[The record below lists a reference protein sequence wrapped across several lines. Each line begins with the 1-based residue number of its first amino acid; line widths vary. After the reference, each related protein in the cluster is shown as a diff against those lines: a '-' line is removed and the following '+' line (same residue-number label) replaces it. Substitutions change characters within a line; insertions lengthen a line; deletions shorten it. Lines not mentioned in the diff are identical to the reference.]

1 MITPTQIRIGILT
14 TILALHIHATPQGA
28 PASACAVPPPTAP
41 GQTATLLPDGR
52 WLLLGGLAD
61 GQPADR
67 AEIFDPSVGTTAPLP
82 APMLSVRAFH
92 TATVLPDGTVFIF
105 GGVRSD
111 GGDHNAAEVFD
122 PAGASF
128 TLYPDV
134 TLAPRSHHTATL
146 LTSGELLIAGGSGKG
161 EAAVFDP
168 VRRTIVRADNAPEAA
183 SYDASSTLLSDGTV
197 LLWNG
202 VDAHGAV
209 VPGAALFHP
218 AERRFERSDGEGAA
232 RLPIASLAPKV
243 VASIPSDQELAVPV
257 NARIAVRFSKCLDV
271 TSIHAGT
278 VTLIGPTGKTAIR
291 VVGTNDGRQLFVT
304 PAAELMPATHYTLFM
319 NGLTDGAQEVPF
331 TAVDFTTADTLP
343 ADPEDGVWEP
353 SAEQF
358 AGNWKI
364 RETRSPWID
373 LPPLQAADG
382 VTALSGKVLK
392 VNGIPLPNT
401 TLSLGGRTTRTD
413 RTGRFLLT
421 GIPAG
426 AFTLIIDGRI
436 PNRRNISYG
445 LYQVRVDIVG
455 GRTNVLDYTIWM
467 TALDTRNMVDIASPT
482 KSETVVRTPLI
493 PNLELH
499 IPAGIVIRDLDGKI
513 VTRIGITPI
522 PVNRPPFPLPDV
534 HVPVYFTIQPGGAV
548 LQARYRSGE
557 DGARLIYPNFDRL
570 PAGGKVNFWNYD
582 AHDKGWYVYGQ
593 GTVSED
599 RLHAVPDPGVEIYEF
614 TGAMI
619 ADPQNPGA
627 PGKSPTPDG
636 AKGGEPV
643 DLATGLFTYEH
654 TDLYLPDVIPLVLRR
669 SFNSGD
675 GQSRAFGRN
684 TNFDY
689 GIFLFGQPGK
699 APTDL
704 FLADGS
710 NIKYT
715 CISGCDSYVT
725 AVLQAQKTPTK
736 FYLSTIRYQK
746 TIQFGYSL
754 TLLDGTTYF
763 FLGDGFATHGLA
775 AIRDRY
781 GNQVTVTGSGT
792 PITKVTSPNGRWIAF
807 AYANTAYPNF
817 ITSATDSAGR
827 TVKYAYDST
836 GRLITVTDAN
846 GGITTY
852 GYDAANRVVSITDP
866 RGIKFLTNVYDSSG
880 RVADQTLGDGKSRYH
895 FDYTSGTGGV
905 VSKTNLTDPNGNVR
919 SVLFNGDGYPT
930 SDTQAAGTP
939 VAQTTTYVRGAGGN
953 PNLVRSFTDA
963 LNRTTAYT
971 YDALGNVTTVTYLSG
986 TAKAVTWKFT
996 YEPSFQQLLTI
1007 ENPLGLVTSFAYDGA
1022 VRLSQMID
1030 PLGHRRTFVYD
1041 DEARLK
1047 SVTDPLGNTTGFTYA
1062 GPDLVAVTD
1071 ALGQTT
1077 TRFADAAG
1085 RTVTLTDSLGNQTAY
1100 GYDNNDNIV
1109 TVTDPLGRRV
1119 TLTYDPNDNVTS
1131 VASPNLGTTRY
1142 TYDALDYP
1150 AVRTDPLGRT
1160 DTFVFSGTGNLLQHT
1175 DRKGQ
1180 VTTRS
1185 YDALDR
1191 LKQITYNDGS
1201 LIALT
1206 RDAGN
1211 RAIAFADS
1219 LNGSITRSYDELD
1232 RLTQESSPQGTVS
1245 YTFDAANR
1253 RTSMSVAGGTP
1264 VNYAYDGANRL
1275 VRVAQGS
1282 ALVSMVYD
1290 DADRLSSRT
1299 LPNGIV
1305 AQYAYDGRNMLTSL
1319 SYLKG
1324 GSLLDAMTYGYDGGA
1339 RNTSFVSTL
1348 SQLDKTVAAKSGG
1361 TFNAADQLLTFAGAA
1376 ITYDNNGNLTSDGV
1390 NRYSWNARNQ
1400 LVGIT
1405 GGVSAAFAYDA
1416 VGRRTRRTVGGV
1428 TTTFLNDGANLVQE
1442 SSGGKTVR
1450 YLTGLRL
1457 DQVFSR
1463 TDSAGTMTYLRD
1475 GLGSVFALTD
1485 GAGTIATQYQYDPY
1499 GNTATSRAPSSNT
1512 LQYTGRENDG
1522 TGLYFYRA
1530 RYYSPALGRFISQ
1543 DPIGLAGGINEYA
1556 YVVGNPIQFNDP
1568 TGRSVSVAVTA
1579 GFGLGG
1585 QMVLT
1590 FNGNGTFSFQAGIGL
1605 GIGLSASISATG
1617 SHAGDPGPST
1627 GYTGGATGSAEVDL
1641 GPFTAEGGATIDNT
1655 GDASIE
1661 GAITAGGLGAGGEIS
1676 DSGIAPTAAA
1686 GLGASAFAGGFM
1698 KGTFPC
1704 PFCPS
1709 AKRCGTAKSR

>member
-1 MITPTQIRIGILT
+1 MITRTQLPIWILT
-14 TILALHIHATPQGA
+14 AVLALPVHAVPGIA
-28 PASACAVPPPTAP
+28 PAGGCAVPPVTSA

-61 GQPADR
+61 GLLTDR
-67 AEIFDPSVGTTAPLP
+67 AEIFDPSAGTTAALP
-82 APMLSVRAFH
+82 THMLFVRAFH

-105 GGVRSD
+105 GGERPD
-111 GGDHNAAEVFD
+111 GGDHTTAEVFD
-122 PAGASF
+122 PAAASF
-128 TLYPDV
+128 TLYPYV
-134 TLAPRSHHTATL
+134 TPAPRSHHTATL
-146 LTSGELLIAGGSGKG
+146 LTSGELFIAGGSGKG
-161 EAAVFDP
+161 DAVVFDP
-168 VRRTIVRADNAPEAA
+168 ARRTITRADNAPEAA
-183 SYDASSTLLSDGTV
+183 SYDASSMLLSDGTV

-202 VDAHGAV
+202 VDPHGVA
-209 VPGAALFHP
+209 VPGAVLFHP
-218 AERRFERSDGEGAA
+218 AERRFDRSDGAGAD
-232 RLPIASLAPKV
+232 RLPMASIAPEV
-243 VASIPSDQELAVPV
+243 IASIPSDQELAVPV
-257 NARIAVRFSKCLDV
+257 NARIAVRFSKCLDI

-278 VTLIGPTGKTAIR
+278 VTLIGPAGKTAIR
-291 VVGTNDGRQLFVT
+291 VVGTNDGQQLFVT
-304 PAAELMPATHYTLFM
+304 LAAELMPAAHYTLFM
-319 NGLTDGAQEVPF
+319 SGLTDGAQEVPF
-331 TAVDFTTADTLP
+331 TAVDFTTAAILP
-343 ADPEDGVWEP
+343 SDPEEEVWEP
-353 SAEQF
+353 SAEHF

-373 LPPLQAADG
+373 LPPLHAADG
-382 VTALSGKVLK
+382 VTALAGQVLK

-421 GIPAG
+421 DIPDG
-426 AFTLIIDGRI
+426 AFTLIIDGRTA
-436 PNRRNISYG
+436 NRGNTSYG
-445 LYQVRVDIVG
+445 LYQARVEIVG
-455 GRTNVLDYTIWM
+455 RRTNVLDYTIWM

-482 KSETVVRTPLI
+482 RSETVVSTPLI

-548 LQARYRSGE
+548 LQARYHSEE

-599 RLHAVPDPGVEIYEF
+599 RLHAVPDPEVEIYEF

-627 PGKSPTPDG
+627 PEKSPTAG
-636 AKGGEPV
+636 GEKGGEPV
-643 DLATGLFTYEH
+643 DLSTGLFIYEH
-654 TDLYLPDVIPLVLRR
+654 TDLYLPDVIPLVLTR

-675 GQSRAFGRN
+675 GQRRAFGIS
-684 TNFDY
+684 TNFEY
-689 GIFLFGQPGK
+689 GMFLYGQPGK

-715 CISGCDSYVT
+715 CISGCDNYAT
-725 AVLQAQKTPTK
+725 AVLQAQKTPTR
-736 FYLSTIRYQK
+736 FYLSTIRYQR
-746 TIQFGYSL
+746 TVQFGYSL
-754 TLLDGTTYF
+754 TLLDGTTYY
-763 FLGDGFATHGLA
+763 FLGDAYATHGLA

-781 GNQVTVTGSGT
+781 GNQVTVTGSGE

-807 AYANTAYPNF
+807 AYGNASYPNF

-827 TVKYAYDST
+827 TVKYAYDSA
-836 GRLITVTDAN
+836 GRLVTVTDAN

-852 GYDAANRVVSITDP
+852 SYDAANRIVSITDP
-866 RGIKFLTNVYDSSG
+866 RRIKFITNVYDSSG

-919 SVLFNGDGYPT
+919 SVVFNADGQAT
-930 SDTQAAGTP
+930 SDTRAAGTP
-939 VAQTTTYVRGAGGN
+939 LAQTTKYERGVGGN

-963 LNRTTAYT
+963 LNRTTTYT
-971 YDALGNVTTVTYLSG
+971 YDAVGNITGVTYLSA

-996 YEPSFQQLLTI
+996 YEPQFQQLLTI
-1007 ENPLGLVTSFAYDGA
+1007 VNPLALVTSFIYDGNA
-1022 VRLSQMID
+1022 RLTQIVD
-1030 PLGHRRTFVYD
+1030 PLGHRTSFGYD
-1041 DEARLK
+1041 DRARLK
-1047 SVTDPLGNTTGFTYA
+1047 SVINPLGHTIAFTYVGA
-1062 GPDLVAVTD
+1062 DLVALTN

-1085 RTVTLTDSLGNQTAY
+1085 RTVTLTDPLGNQTAY
-1100 GYDNNDNIV
+1100 GYDNNDNIL
-1109 TVTDPLGRRV
+1109 TVTDPLGHRV

-1131 VASPNLGTTRY
+1131 VTNPNSGTTRY
-1142 TYDALDYP
+1142 TYDALGYP

-1160 DTFVFSGTGNLLQHT
+1160 DTFAFNGIGNLLQHT

-1180 VTTRS
+1180 ITTRS

-1191 LKQITYNDGS
+1191 LKQIIYADS
-1201 LIALT
+1201 SSIALT
-1206 RDAGN
+1206 WDAGN

-1232 RLTQESSPQGTVS
+1232 RLTQESSPQGSMS
-1245 YTFDAANR
+1245 YVFDAANR
-1253 RTSMSVAGGTP
+1253 RTGMSVAGGLP
-1264 VNYAYDGANRL
+1264 VNYAYDGASRL
-1275 VRVAQGS
+1275 VSVMQGN

-1290 DADRLSSRT
+1290 DANRLASLT
-1299 LPNGIV
+1299 LPNGVV
-1305 AQYAYDGRNMLTSL
+1305 AQYDYDGRNMLTSL
-1319 SYLKG
+1319 SYRKG
-1324 GSLLDAMTYGYDGGA
+1324 SALLDTMVYGYDGGG

-1348 SQLDKTVAAKSGG
+1348 LQLDKAVAAKSGG
-1361 TFNAADQLLTFAGAA
+1361 TFNATNQLLTFTGVAY
-1376 ITYDNNGNLTSDGV
+1376 TYDNNGNLTSDGV

-1405 GGVSAAFAYDA
+1405 GGVSSAFAYDA
-1416 VGRRTRRTVGGV
+1416 VGRRTQRTVGGV
-1428 TTTFLNDGANLVQE
+1428 TTAFLHDGANLVQE
-1442 SSGGKTVR
+1442 TSGGKTAR

-1463 TDSAGTMTYLRD
+1463 TDSTATMTYLRD
-1475 GLGSVFALTD
+1475 GLGSIFALAD
-1485 GAGTIATQYQYDPY
+1485 GTGAIATQYQYDPY
-1499 GNTATSRAPSSNT
+1499 GNTATSGAPSPNT

-1543 DPIGLAGGINEYA
+1543 DPIGLAGGMNVYS
-1556 YVVGNPIQFNDP
+1556 YVGNNPVNFIDP
-1568 TGRSVSVAVTA
+1568 LGLYTVYVSGGFHIPFSPGVAVGPNATVKVEVGTDGAKMSGDFNLDWAFGTIWDFGVNA
-1579 GFGLGG
+1579 GVEDISSTGGQCASPFSVNSGLGTYSG
-1585 QMVLT
+1585 AQVT
-1590 FNGNGTFSFQAGIGL
+1590 PRRSIDPDQPWWSPYRYIDGISLGVGL
-1605 GIGLSASISATG
+1605 GLSAPVNVSAQSG
-1617 SHAGDPGPST
+1617 SL
-1627 GYTGGATGSAEVDL
+1627 V
-1641 GPFTAEGGATIDNT
+1641 
-1655 GDASIE
+1655 
-1661 GAITAGGLGAGGEIS
+1661 
-1676 DSGIAPTAAA
+1676 
-1686 GLGASAFAGGFM
+1686 
-1698 KGTFPC
+1698 K
-1704 PFCPS
+1704 
-1709 AKRCGTAKSR
+1709 